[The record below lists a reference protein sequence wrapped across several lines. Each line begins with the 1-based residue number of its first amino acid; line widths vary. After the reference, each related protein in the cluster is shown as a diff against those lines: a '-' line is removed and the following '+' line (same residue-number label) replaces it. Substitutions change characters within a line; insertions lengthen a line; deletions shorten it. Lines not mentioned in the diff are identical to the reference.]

1 MGKRDIIAS
10 CFVIVA
16 GLACGG
22 NRPPGDPVADPAAAP
37 AGGQPAS
44 AANQHLLL
52 VVRAVDHR
60 LEVVSARIAPVPMP
74 LDRAPI
80 AAAPDAWH
88 VELLDA
94 AGASMVATDLR
105 PPDVVRGEFAGDDGT
120 MDAHRVTVPTT
131 EFLVR
136 FPVTPGAVSMV
147 ISTRA
152 TGGARSARR
161 EIGRAPLPPV
171 VAQ

>member
-1 MGKRDIIAS
+1 MGKGEVIAG
-10 CFVIVA
+10 CLVIVA
-16 GLACGG
+16 AFACGG
-22 NRPPGDPVADPAAAP
+22 NRPPGDPVTDPP
-37 AGGQPAS
+37 ATSTGSQP

-52 VVRAVDHR
+52 VVRAVEHR

-74 LDRAPI
+74 LDRAPL

-105 PPDVVRGEFAGDDGT
+105 PPDVIRGEFARDDGT

-136 FPVTPGAVSMV
+136 FPVTPGAASMV
-147 ISTRA
+147 ISTNA

-171 VAQ
+171 AAP

>member
-1 MGKRDIIAS
+1 MGKREVIAS
-10 CFVIVA
+10 CLVIVA
-16 GLACGG
+16 ACACGSG
-22 NRPPGDPVADPAAAP
+22 RPPGDPVADPAATST
-37 AGGQPAS
+37 GNQP

-74 LDRAPI
+74 LDRAPL

-94 AGASMVATDLR
+94 GGASMVATDLR
-105 PPDVVRGEFAGDDGT
+105 PPDVVRGEFAGADGT
-120 MDAHRVTVPTT
+120 MEAHRVTVPTA
-131 EFLVR
+131 EFVVR
-136 FPVTPGAVSMV
+136 FPVTPGASSIVVST
-147 ISTRA
+147 SA

-171 VAQ
+171 AAP

>member
-1 MGKRDIIAS
+1 VGKGDVIVG
-10 CFVIVA
+10 CFVIIA
-16 GLACGG
+16 ASACGSS
-22 NRPPGDPVADPAAAP
+22 RPPGDPVADPAAMP
-37 AGGQPAS
+37 AASQP

-74 LDRAPI
+74 LDRAPL

-105 PPDVVRGEFAGDDGT
+105 PPDVVRGEFAANDGT

-136 FPVTPGAVSMV
+136 FPVTPGAASIL
-147 ISTRA
+147 ISTSA
-152 TGGARSARR
+152 TGGTRSARH

-171 VAQ
+171 AAP